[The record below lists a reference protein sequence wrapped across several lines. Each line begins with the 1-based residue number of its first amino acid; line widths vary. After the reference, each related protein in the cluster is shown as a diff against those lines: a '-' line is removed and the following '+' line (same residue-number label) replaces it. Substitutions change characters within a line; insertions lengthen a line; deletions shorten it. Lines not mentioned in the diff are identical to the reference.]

1 MKEISYGKSACIL
14 LFSALGVFSYFLLLY
29 HTELQERIPDIKI
42 SLIALSITIAVFN
55 LFGFSLLV
63 SSNWMATNYPLYYI
77 DKSRMLWHYLLVAIL
92 LLLMNC
98 TLFISLKWITSIGDP
113 FVIRAKGA
121 GLVIAVWFVEM
132 IIFSLLLIN
141 YSMRYTLN
149 LYKEKQRLEAESIQ
163 AKYTALQSQLNP
175 HFLFNSL
182 NTLIAEIE

>member
-92 LLLMNC
+92 LLLMNWRSFRDPGKRGRFSNSR
-98 TLFISLKWITSIGDP
+98 LVRGDDHFQPSLD
-113 FVIRAKGA
+113 
-121 GLVIAVWFVEM
+121 
-132 IIFSLLLIN
+132 
-141 YSMRYTLN
+141 
-149 LYKEKQRLEAESIQ
+149 
-163 AKYTALQSQLNP
+163 
-175 HFLFNSL
+175 
-182 NTLIAEIE
+182 

>member
-92 LLLMNC
+92 LLLMSPVY
-98 TLFISLKWITSIGDP
+98 L
-113 FVIRAKGA
+113 
-121 GLVIAVWFVEM
+121 VEM
-132 IIFSLLLIN
+132 DHKHWRSFRDPGKRGRFSN
-141 YSMRYTLN
+141 S
-149 LYKEKQRLEAESIQ
+149 RLVRGDD
-163 AKYTALQSQLNP
+163 
-175 HFLFNSL
+175 HFQPSL
-182 NTLIAEIE
+182 D

>member
-149 LYKEKQRLEAESIQ
+149 LYKEKQNYVFR
-163 AKYTALQSQLNP
+163 
-175 HFLFNSL
+175 
-182 NTLIAEIE
+182 